1 MQGKRFHVGRWIAGL
16 ILIPLVLV
24 SLYTWLMLTWSYSSG
39 ERAGYVQ
46 KLSKKGWIFKTWE
59 GELALATVP
68 GVMPEKFYFSVREDA
83 VAEKINQTMGK
94 RVALSYEQ
102 HIGLPVDWFGETEYF
117 VTNVKPVEE

>member
-16 ILIPLVLV
+16 ILIPLVVV
-24 SLYTWLMLTWSYSSG
+24 SLYTWMMLTWSYSSG

-83 VAEKINQTMGK
+83 IAEKINQTMGK

-117 VTNVKPVEE
+117 VTRVKPVEE

>member
-1 MQGKRFHVGRWIAGL
+1 MQGKRFHAGRWIAGL
-16 ILIPLVLV
+16 ILIPLVAV
-24 SLYTWLMLTWSYSSG
+24 SLYTWMMLTWSYSSG

-83 VAEKINQTMGK
+83 VAEKINRTMGK
-94 RVALSYEQ
+94 RVALFYEQ
-102 HIGLPVDWFGETEYF
+102 HVGLPVDWFGETEYF
-117 VTNVKPVEE
+117 VTGVKPVEE

>member
-16 ILIPLVLV
+16 ILIPLVVL
-24 SLYTWLMLTWSYSSG
+24 SLYTWMMLTWSYSSG

-83 VAEKINQTMGK
+83 IAEKINQTMGK

-102 HIGLPVDWFGETEYF
+102 HVGLPVDWFGETEYF
-117 VTNVKPVEE
+117 VTRVKPVEE

>member
-16 ILIPLVLV
+16 ILIPLVVL
-24 SLYTWLMLTWSYSSG
+24 SLYTWMMLTWSYSSG

-83 VAEKINQTMGK
+83 IAAKINQTMGT

-102 HIGLPVDWFGETEYF
+102 HVGLPVDWFGETEYF
-117 VTNVKPVEE
+117 VTAVKPVAE